1 MDVSKQF
8 KDKWNFHNCLGALD
22 GKHIKVR
29 QPINSGSYYFNYKN
43 FHSIVLM
50 GLVDANYKFLYV
62 DIGCNGRVSD
72 GGVFKNCSLWKAL
85 ENKELNIPIPRPLPG
100 GRATAPIPFMIVAD
114 DAFPLKSN
122 IMKPYGQA
130 NLGVKNRIFNY
141 RLSRARRVVENA
153 FGILANRFRVF
164 MTGICLDPQKVQ
176 VIAMACCSL
185 HNFLIQDLNGAQ
197 HVYVPPGSYDTKDP
211 TTHGII
217 NGEWRDTQQEWQ
229 PIPRQG
235 SNRPT
240 QDAKA
245 IREYL
250 VEYYNSKEGEVP
262 WQYSF
267 I

>member
-1 MDVSKQF
+1 
-8 KDKWNFHNCLGALD
+8 
-22 GKHIKVR
+22 
-29 QPINSGSYYFNYKN
+29 
-43 FHSIVLM
+43 
-50 GLVDANYKFLYV
+50 
-62 DIGCNGRVSD
+62 
-72 GGVFKNCSLWKAL
+72 
-85 ENKELNIPIPRPLPG
+85 
-100 GRATAPIPFMIVAD
+100 MIVAD

-197 HVYVPPGSYDTKDP
+197 HVYVPPGSYDTEDP

-235 SNRPT
+235 SNRPPH
-240 QDAKA
+240 DAKA
-245 IREYL
+245 ICEYL
-250 VEYYNSKEGEVP
+250 VEHYNSKDGEVP